1 MSKHF
6 INIKEYSDTWVCDD
20 CGTIFNSTVDISLD
34 GKLIYSIELDG
45 HFGNDNYYPI
55 IDGEKSQSEL
65 GYIEHILNLLGLD
78 EEMEYILEQFD
89 KVHFICT
96 KPSLLFLSAI
106 LLDEYCI
113 ELAINS
119 N

>member
-6 INIKEYSDTWVCDD
+6 IAIKEYSDTWVCDD
-20 CGTIFNSTVDISLD
+20 CGTIENSTIDISLD
-34 GKLIYSIELDG
+34 DKLIYIIELDG
-45 HFGNDNYYPI
+45 HFGNDNYYAI
-55 IDGEKSQSEL
+55 VDGEKTQSEL

-78 EEMEYILEQFD
+78 EEMEFILEQLD
-89 KVHFICT
+89 KIHFIAI

-113 ELAINS
+113 ELVINS

>member
-6 INIKEYSDTWVCDD
+6 INIKEYSDTWECDD
-20 CGTIFNSTVDISLD
+20 CGTIENSTVDISLD
-34 GKLIYSIELDG
+34 DELIYSIELDG
-45 HFGNDNYYPI
+45 HFGNNNYYPI
-55 IDGEKSQSEL
+55 IDGKKSQSEL
-65 GYIEHILNLLGLD
+65 GYIEHILNKLGLYD
-78 EEMEYILEQFD
+78 EMEFILGQLD
-89 KVHFICT
+89 KVHFVTI

-113 ELAINS
+113 ELEINS

>member
-6 INIKEYSDTWVCDD
+6 INIKEYSDTWECDD
-20 CGTIFNSTVDISLD
+20 CGTISNSTVDISLD
-34 GKLIYSIELDG
+34 DKLIYSIELDG
-45 HFGNDNYYPI
+45 HFGDNNYYAI
-55 IDGEKSQSEL
+55 IDGEKTQSEL

-78 EEMEYILEQFD
+78 EEMEFILEQLN
-89 KVHFICT
+89 KVHFIT
-96 KPSLLFLSAI
+96 IKPSLLLLSAI

-113 ELAINS
+113 ELEINS